1 MPSSRDDL
9 DSELMRALADGDDLA
24 LNSLMEAW
32 TGPLIAFF
40 TRLTGDRAIASDLAQ
55 ETFMRIYRHRFRFR
69 QNERFSTWLFAI
81 GANIARNHARW
92 RNRHP
97 ETLLAHEEIRE
108 LPPATGEASPDEHVV
123 LRERQAAVQRAVS
136 TLPHDLREVVVLAT
150 WHGLSHAEIGKALQI
165 STKAV
170 ETRLYRARKILRDLL
185 AKTLEAP

>member
-32 TGPLIAFF
+32 SGPLIAFF
-40 TRLTGDRAIASDLAQ
+40 ARLTSDRAIAADLAQ
-55 ETFMRIYRHRFRFR
+55 ETFVRVYRHRFRFR
-69 QNERFSTWLFAI
+69 QGERFSTWLFAI
-81 GANIARNHARW
+81 GANIARNHVRW

-108 LPPATGEASPDEHVV
+108 LPPTAGEASPDEQV
-123 LRERQAAVQRAVS
+123 LARERQAAVQRAVS

-150 WHGLSHAEIGKALQI
+150 WHGLSHAETGKALSI
-165 STKAV
+165 SPKAV

-185 AKTLEAP
+185 AETLDAN